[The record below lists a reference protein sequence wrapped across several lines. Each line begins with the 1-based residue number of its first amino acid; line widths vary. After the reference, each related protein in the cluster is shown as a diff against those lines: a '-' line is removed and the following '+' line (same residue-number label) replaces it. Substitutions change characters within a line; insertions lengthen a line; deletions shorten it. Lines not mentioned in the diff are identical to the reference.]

1 MKARSYPLWLLAGI
15 GVVLSI
21 ALLGKMAPAP
31 LYPAHPMQGQPF
43 PFLESRTLAGD
54 AFDFNTLKGKP
65 FIVNV
70 FASWCPGCKA
80 EHPHLAPLKQQANL
94 PLIGI
99 AWKDKPVNIS
109 LFLAHKGNPYDAVV
123 VDDSGRL
130 ALALGLT
137 GVPETLRV
145 DENGII
151 THIYKGAVN
160 AKVIEHY
167 LLKAPSP

>member
-1 MKARSYPLWLLAGI
+1 
-15 GVVLSI
+15 
-21 ALLGKMAPAP
+21 GKLAPAP
-31 LYPAHPMQGQPF
+31 PYPAHPMQGQAF
-43 PFLESRTLAGD
+43 PFLKGQTLAEHP
-54 AFDFNTLKGKP
+54 FDFSTLKGKP

-80 EHPHLAPLKQQANL
+80 EHPVLAPLKQRSGL
-94 PLIGI
+94 PLIGV
-99 AWKDKPVNIS
+99 AWNDKPVNVS

-123 VDDSGRL
+123 VDKEGKL
-130 ALALGLT
+130 ALALGIT

-160 AKVIEHY
+160 EKV
-167 LLKAPSP
+167 